1 MWVGLVSAKNCEPL
15 HNPQH
20 RQCQALWCLFTR
32 CWGWGWR
39 MFVIKSISVTGL
51 YTTAAVTFMY
61 VLKHHRDLKPMAIN
75 NMIVYCLVIHHS
87 FWPQMD
93 REEGVYFWTE
103 KVSLGACM
111 SQYHEVGSELS
122 FLHLVQNLNGPDP
135 VPNLN
140 KTSEYFDPNSLKGR
154 VTSGFVALAE
164 YKYIPCTYKN
174 WFLLRLTNQY
184 VVDDKCSSYETAFD
198 N

>member
-1 MWVGLVSAKNCEPL
+1 MPSFMMFIYKVLTLE
-15 HNPQH
+15 
-20 RQCQALWCLFTR
+20 R
-32 CWGWGWR
+32 GWGWR

-111 SQYHEVGSELS
+111 SPYHEVGSELY
-122 FLHLVQNLNGPDP
+122 FLHLVQNYNGPDL

-140 KTSEYFDPNSLKGR
+140 ETSYYFDPNPRKVVWHLDLS
-154 VTSGFVALAE
+154 LAE

-174 WFLLRLTNQY
+174 WLLPRLTNQY
-184 VVDDKCSSYETAFD
+184 EVDDKCSSYETAFD